1 MLVDRRRLVVGITV
15 GILVVTL
22 TPTGSRAGQEFS
34 FCLGC
39 GWRWLSDGLLN
50 VGLFVPLGMAAGW
63 QARSFWRVLLA
74 GALLSTL
81 IELAQTIVPGRDPQL
96 ADIMFNTVGAGCGA
110 IIGYRPRTW
119 LVPSTRAAVRF
130 LVGAIVVISLVIAG
144 TGTLLEP
151 VVPVG
156 SSNQLATI
164 AALAQGQARFRF
176 TAPQVDPPI
185 TLTPV
190 TYLYDS
196 TYTEW
201 LSVWRIGNDVV
212 VRYRSRARLFGLDQ
226 PDYVAKSVFGG
237 VTSVAAMPVELW
249 RESRHWCIRVGGNQN
264 CRVGPTVGRG
274 WSVLFYPDAIGQ
286 RWGSLIDACWAAALL
301 MSLGFW
307 TRRRTVIV
315 TIAGAAVLFA
325 LAPAMIGL
333 VPTPLGQWLG
343 GAVGAAAGYAA
354 SLLVQAQ
361 LPSSP
366 S

>member
-1 MLVDRRRLVVGITV
+1 VLDRRRFVVGGVTV
-15 GILVVTL
+15 GILVATL
-22 TPTGSRAGQEFS
+22 TPTGGRAGQEFS

-50 VGLFVPLGMAAGW
+50 IGLFVPLGVAAGW
-63 QARSFWRVLLA
+63 HARSFWRVLLA

-81 IELAQTIVPGRDPQL
+81 IELTQTIVPGRDPQL
-96 ADIMFNTVGAGCGA
+96 ADIIFNTIGAACGA
-110 IIGYRPRTW
+110 IIGYRPRAW

-130 LVGAIVVISLVIAG
+130 LIGAIVVIALVIAG
-144 TGTLLEP
+144 TAALLAP
-151 VVPVG
+151 DIPVG
-156 SSNQLATI
+156 SSGQLATI
-164 AALAQGQARFRF
+164 AALAKGEARFRF
-176 TAPQVDPPI
+176 NAPPVAPPI
-185 TLTPV
+185 TLTPL

-201 LSVWRIGNDVV
+201 LAVGRVGNDAV

-226 PDYVAKSVFGG
+226 PDYVAKSAFG
-237 VTSVAAMPVELW
+237 VAAPGDSLLVDLW
-249 RESRHWCIRVGGNQN
+249 RESRHWCIRAGARQD

-274 WSVLFYPDAIGQ
+274 WSVLLYPDAIGQ

-301 MSLGFW
+301 IPLGFW
-307 TRRRTVIV
+307 TRRQTVIV
-315 TIAGAAVLFA
+315 TIAGAAILFA

-343 GAVGAAAGYAA
+343 GAIGAAAGYAA
-354 SLLVQAQ
+354 SLLVHARP
-361 LPSSP
+361 PSPP

>member
-1 MLVDRRRLVVGITV
+1 VIFDRRKLVVGGITAV
-15 GILVVTL
+15 ILAVTL
-22 TPTGSRAGQEFS
+22 TPTGSVGQEFS
-34 FCLGC
+34 FCIGC

-63 QARSFWRVLLA
+63 NARSFWRVVVA

-81 IELAQTIVPGRDPQL
+81 IELTQTMVPGRDPEL
-96 ADIMFNTVGAGCGA
+96 ADIIFNTIGAACGA

-130 LVGAIVVISLVIAG
+130 LVGANVVIALVIAG
-144 TGTLLEP
+144 SALLLAP

-156 SSNQLATI
+156 STGQLATI
-164 AALAQGQARFRF
+164 AALAQGGARFRF
-176 TAPQVDPPI
+176 TAPETSSPI
-185 TLTPV
+185 SLTPL
-190 TYLYDS
+190 TYIYDS
-196 TYTEW
+196 TNTEW
-201 LSVWRIGNDVV
+201 LSVWRIEDDAV

-226 PDYVAKSVFGG
+226 TDYVAKSLFAGIA
-237 VTSVAAMPVELW
+237 SDAPIPVELW
-249 RESRHWCIRVGGNQN
+249 RESRHWCIRAGADQD
-264 CRVGPTVGRG
+264 CHLGPTVGRG

-286 RWGSLIDACWAAALL
+286 RWGDLIDACWAAALL
-301 MSLGFW
+301 IPLGFW
-307 TRRRTVIV
+307 TRRQTLGVMIGGV
-315 TIAGAAVLFA
+315 VVLFA
-325 LAPAMIGL
+325 LAPATIGL